1 MDTGLDTSKKV
12 VHKAGEYLGNKI
24 ADALLSKTLAM
35 RTNSSNDKIEKQEP
49 VDEILEKREEILSK
63 FRKVL

>member
-49 VDEILEKREEILSK
+49 VDEILEKREETLSK